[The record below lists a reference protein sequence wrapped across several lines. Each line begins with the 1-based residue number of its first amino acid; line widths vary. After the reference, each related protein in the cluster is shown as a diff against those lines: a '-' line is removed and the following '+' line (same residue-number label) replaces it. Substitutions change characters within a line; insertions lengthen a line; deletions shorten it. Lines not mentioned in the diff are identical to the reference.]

1 MTSWSSTFKVQKRS
15 RKKTKPIQI
24 SQNTTTQQNKD
35 GPPHNSK
42 KTETK
47 GERNSDSHF
56 GTFLLI
62 FTSIHIHT
70 THTFTG
76 FGQRGKDDD
85 SEQNERR
92 GHHQNRTDTGI

>member
-1 MTSWSSTFKVQKRS
+1 MVLNVQSSKAVP
-15 RKKTKPIQI
+15 KKNETDSNFSKHNHI
-24 SQNTTTQQNKD
+24 TNKD